1 MPRFYTPQP
10 LATGTEIVLDAA
22 SARHV
27 QVLRMQPGGA
37 LVLFNGQGG
46 EYAAAVTHMGRS
58 EVRVCV
64 GPHHSAEREAARAV
78 HIAIGMPANER
89 MEWLVEKATELGVA
103 SIQPLMTERT
113 VLRLSGERAEKKQ
126 AHWQAVAVAACEQSG
141 RNRVPVVHAVQNFS
155 HWLAAKTQ
163 SRLAPALGSNA
174 ANADDTAL
182 RCADDTALRCANDT
196 ALRCAND
203 TAPRCADDTAL
214 RSANDTPLRCAND
227 TALRCANDTALRC
240 ADDTPL
246 RCVFSVHHAS
256 LLASAF
262 AAPPACVIE
271 CLCGPEGGLSPAE
284 EAAATASGY
293 TPVSLGPRVL
303 RSETAPLAALA
314 LWTL

>member
-196 ALRCAND
+196 ALRC
-203 TAPRCADDTAL
+203 
-214 RSANDTPLRCAND
+214 
-227 TALRCANDTALRC
+227 
-240 ADDTPL
+240 
-246 RCVFSVHHAS
+246 VFSVHHAS

-303 RSETAPLAALA
+303 RSETAPLVALA

>member
-126 AHWQAVAVAACEQSG
+126 AHWQAIAVAACEQSG

-182 RCADDTALRCANDT
+182 RCANDT
-196 ALRCAND
+196 A
-203 TAPRCADDTAL
+203 
-214 RSANDTPLRCAND
+214 
-227 TALRCANDTALRC
+227 
-240 ADDTPL
+240 L

-284 EAAATASGY
+284 EAAATASDY

>member
-1 MPRFYTPQP
+1 MPRFYTPQALTTDAE
-10 LATGTEIVLDAA
+10 LALDAA

-46 EYAAAVTHMGRS
+46 EYAAEVTHMGRS
-58 EVRVCV
+58 EVRVRV
-64 GPHHSAEREAARAV
+64 GLHDNAEREAARAV
-78 HIAIGMPANER
+78 HIVIGMPANER
-89 MEWLVEKATELGVA
+89 MEWLLEKATELGVA

-141 RNRVPVVHAVQNFS
+141 RNRVPVVHAVQNFN

-163 SRLAPALGSNA
+163 SKLAPALVSNV
-174 ANADDTAL
+174 ADSGDTV
-182 RCADDTALRCANDT
+182 
-196 ALRCAND
+196 
-203 TAPRCADDTAL
+203 
-214 RSANDTPLRCAND
+214 
-227 TALRCANDTALRC
+227 
-240 ADDTPL
+240 L
-246 RCVFSVHHAS
+246 RCVFSVHHGGLA
-256 LLASAF
+256 ASAF
-262 AAPPACVIE
+262 AAPPTRSIE

-284 EAAATASGY
+284 EAAATAIGY
-293 TPVSLGPRVL
+293 VAVSLGARVL

>member
-1 MPRFYTPQP
+1 MPRFYAPQP

-126 AHWQAVAVAACEQSG
+126 AHWQAIAVAACEQSG

-182 RCADDTALRCANDT
+182 RCANDTALRCADDTALRCANDT
-196 ALRCAND
+196 A
-203 TAPRCADDTAL
+203 
-214 RSANDTPLRCAND
+214 
-227 TALRCANDTALRC
+227 
-240 ADDTPL
+240 L

-293 TPVSLGPRVL
+293 IPVSLGPRVL

>member
-78 HIAIGMPANER
+78 HISIGMPANER

-113 VLRLSGERAEKKQ
+113 VLRLSRERAEKKQ
-126 AHWQAVAVAACEQSG
+126 AHWQAIAVAACEQSG

-174 ANADDTAL
+174 ADADDTALRCANDTAL

-196 ALRCAND
+196 A
-203 TAPRCADDTAL
+203 
-214 RSANDTPLRCAND
+214 
-227 TALRCANDTALRC
+227 
-240 ADDTPL
+240 L

-303 RSETAPLAALA
+303 RSETAPLVALA